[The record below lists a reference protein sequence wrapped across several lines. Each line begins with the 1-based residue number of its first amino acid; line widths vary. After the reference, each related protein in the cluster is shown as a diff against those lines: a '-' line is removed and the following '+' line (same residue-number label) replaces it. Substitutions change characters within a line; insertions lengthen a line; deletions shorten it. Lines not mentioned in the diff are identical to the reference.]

1 MREREREKGV
11 ERGSKMNKRKTR
23 NTIMNRLMGGIGRR
37 GGEGGKTIQGE
48 VRGVRL
54 FRGRGQQLLIDP
66 SAQGLTAFRS
76 LPG

>member
-37 GGEGGKTIQGE
+37 GGEGGKAIQGE
-48 VRGVRL
+48 GAAAT
-54 FRGRGQQLLIDP
+54 D
-66 SAQGLTAFRS
+66 
-76 LPG
+76 